1 MANGDPVA
9 EAQKVLNRDEHS
21 CYGGVKY
28 DDLRAICPKCSAK
41 PASGCGM
48 VGVYISELQA
58 HLSAMIAL
66 NRSLLEPLGV
76 DGREHV
82 KKLGLAA
89 DALEFEDCKHPAS
102 YCAEATAYIERQAAA
117 LSAERDRVRKLEAA
131 AAFRE
136 AMMDDQQ

>member
-66 NRSLLEPLGV
+66 NRSLLEPLGGE
-76 DGREHV
+76 GRELVAYHRDIADH
-82 KKLGLAA
+82 KTDPKWIMHHWHIKAA
-89 DALEFEDCKHPAS
+89 
-102 YCAEATAYIERQAAA
+102 AYIERQAAA
-117 LSAERDRVRKLEAA
+117 LSVERERVRKLEAA